1 MSRIS
6 FDGRVAAV
14 TGAGRGIGRAYAVL
28 LAQLGAKVVVND
40 LGGTST
46 GLGANAAPANRV
58 VDGIRAAGGTA
69 IANFSDVSTVEGGQ
83 SVVDAAIGEFGR
95 IDVLV
100 NNAGIFEA
108 APIGD
113 EGWTAQWERTLRVN
127 LLASAELCRLAVLH
141 FRARGGGGRIVNVAS
156 RAAYRGDSP
165 DHWHYAA
172 SKGGMV
178 AMTKSIARAY
188 AGEGI
193 YAFTVCPGFTVTGM
207 VEEYLESRGG
217 IASLGELP
225 LGRPATVAEIAE
237 TVRWLAVDAPPS
249 ATGAAID
256 VNGASF
262 VR

>member
-1 MSRIS
+1 MAQPLHIL
-6 FDGRVAAV
+6 V
-14 TGAGRGIGRAYAVL
+14 TGTSRGIGESILSAFEGHRAI
-28 LAQLGAKVVVND
+28 GH
-40 LGGTST
+40 ST
-46 GLGANAAPANRV
+46 
-58 VDGIRAAGGTA
+58 AGGGGRIAADLSQPGVAEGLWNEA
-69 IANFSDVSTVEGGQ
+69 IERL
-83 SVVDAAIGEFGR
+83 EGR

-108 APIGD
+108 APIESED
-113 EGWTAQWERTLRVN
+113 WIAQWERTLRVN
-127 LLASAELCRLAVLH
+127 LLASAELCRLAILH
-141 FRARGGGGRIVNVAS
+141 FRARGTGGRIVNVAS

-207 VEEYLESRGG
+207 VEEYIESRGG
-217 IASLGELP
+217 IASLGDLP
-225 LGRPATVAEIAE
+225 IGRPATVGEIAE
-237 TVRWLAVDAPPS
+237 TVRWLAVDAPAS